1 MLQIFYK
8 EFKRNASNDT
18 IDFKRFVQENHASL
32 YATTYLLRQFD
43 EKNSY
48 ESFEVL
54 KF

>member
-32 YATTYLLRQFD
+32 YAITCLLDQFD
-43 EKNSY
+43 ETINYMKISK
-48 ESFEVL
+48 S
-54 KF
+54 